1 MRDLKKLKRILQ
13 LAKVSIEA
21 YQQKESFFY
30 LDYFSKNAKTL
41 DQSITN
47 YLWARYW
54 VINDDYNLA
63 INYLKKIHTG
73 IFYDKSKY
81 LLAKINFA
89 QNNFLDGDNYFQFR
103 LKRGE
108 KIDRKLYFE
117 DKLNCSIWNFEKGRI
132 LLWQD
137 FAIGETVLLLRLIS
151 LIEIKDMKIDVLID
165 PRLIP
170 LFISTFKNIN
180 FIDYNKNINKND
192 YDYHL
197 PIGSLIK
204 LLKNFSLDDKN
215 TLPNLK
221 LNKEIVSDNN
231 NICLFLSGDGNKDH
245 KHKQLSEDN
254 ILKILINLRD
264 NHTFTLINYGKSY
277 DYYLNFLKKNNFKI
291 KFHNLDIYNDFSN
304 LSKVL
309 LGSKMSIMTS
319 CSEAYIS
326 AAIGVKTIILY
337 NQNFSSHWMWHN
349 SNKNSNKNYWFNNLF
364 TFKFKWKNR
373 NCILTD
379 ELYLNKFLD
388 ASS

>member
-1 MRDLKKLKRILQ
+1 MSDLKKLKKILQ

-41 DQSITN
+41 DQSIIN

-170 LFISTFKNIN
+170 LFISTFKNI
-180 FIDYNKNINKND
+180 Y
-192 YDYHL
+192 
-197 PIGSLIK
+197 
-204 LLKNFSLDDKN
+204 
-215 TLPNLK
+215 
-221 LNKEIVSDNN
+221 
-231 NICLFLSGDGNKDH
+231 
-245 KHKQLSEDN
+245 
-254 ILKILINLRD
+254 
-264 NHTFTLINYGKSY
+264 
-277 DYYLNFLKKNNFKI
+277 
-291 KFHNLDIYNDFSN
+291 
-304 LSKVL
+304 
-309 LGSKMSIMTS
+309 
-319 CSEAYIS
+319 
-326 AAIGVKTIILY
+326 
-337 NQNFSSHWMWHN
+337 
-349 SNKNSNKNYWFNNLF
+349 
-364 TFKFKWKNR
+364 
-373 NCILTD
+373 
-379 ELYLNKFLD
+379 
-388 ASS
+388 